1 MSPLFSK
8 RCYVVV
14 ALFAAGFAVIASR
27 FLYLGYYGHRF
38 DGFLKSARQRT
49 RIIPASRGTIIDCQ
63 GHALTS
69 QQPIYDVGVDLTQIS
84 EKDREKLPLLADI
97 LRLPP
102 SDLAV
107 LWKPSQIRWK
117 SLAKEVSEA
126 SYEKI
131 KALRIKGVYGNRK
144 FQRHYLHAPSMSY
157 IVGFINTEGQPVCG
171 IENLMQF
178 FLKGQD
184 GWVAYEVNGKGDEMR
199 QYRKHTLN
207 PTDGYTVELTL
218 DDQIQQSVEAILS
231 EARERLRAQ
240 SIQALVTHPAT
251 GEVLACVTVPFFD
264 SNHYRQYKTEALTN
278 VALSNV
284 YEPGSVFKAVTVAA
298 ALDCGAVKTTDTFNC
313 GLSKALYRGKELPL
327 PKDWKTF
334 VQTMDVGEIL
344 HHSSNRGTVQ
354 IGFKLG
360 AERLY
365 DYGRRFGFGETT
377 RTEFAGETRGIFHPL
392 NRWDGLTITRLP
404 MGHAL
409 ACSIF
414 QIHYAVGAIANGG
427 FLMYPQFVKR
437 IYNPKGEGVHTFE
450 SKIRRKVLKE
460 TTARTMRDLLLLDE
474 HSKAFVRGYAVSGKT
489 GTSQKIVDG
498 KYSHSQHVA
507 SFSGFFPNKR
517 PQFQITVVVDTP
529 HVQGTG
535 YGSVTAAPI
544 FKEIADNIIACTGL
558 PPQTNILKL

>member
-8 RCYVVV
+8 RCYAVV

-27 FLYLGYYGHRF
+27 FAYLGFYGHRF

-49 RIIPASRGTIIDCQ
+49 RIVPASRGTIIDCK

-69 QQPIYDVGVDLTQIS
+69 QKPIYDVGVDLTQIS

-97 LRLPP
+97 LKLPP
-102 SDLAV
+102 SDLAI

-171 IENLMQF
+171 IEKLMQF

-199 QYRKHTLN
+199 QYRKAAAEA
-207 PTDGYTVELTL
+207 TDGYTVELTL
-218 DDQIQQSVEAILS
+218 DDRIQQSTKTILS
-231 EARERLRAQ
+231 EARERLHAQ
-240 SIQALVTHPAT
+240 SIQALVTRPAT

-264 SNHYRQYKTEALTN
+264 SNRYRQYKTEALTN
-278 VALSNV
+278 AALSNV
-284 YEPGSVFKAVTVAA
+284 YEPGSVFKAITVAA

-313 GLSKALYRGKELPL
+313 GLSKATYRGKELPL

-334 VQTMDVGEIL
+334 DQTMDVGEIL

-365 DYGRRFGFGETT
+365 NYGKRFGFGETT
-377 RTEFAGETRGIFHPL
+377 QTGFAGETRGIFHPIS
-392 NRWDGLTITRLP
+392 RWDGLTITRLP

-414 QIHYAVGAIANGG
+414 QMHYAMGAIANGG
-427 FLMYPQFVKR
+427 TLMYPQFVKR
-437 IYNPKGEGVHTFE
+437 IYNPKGEIVHTFNPTA
-450 SKIRRKVLKE
+450 RRKVLKAK
-460 TTARTMRDLLLLDE
+460 TAQTMRDLLMLDE
-474 HSKAFVRGYAVSGKT
+474 HSKAFVRGYAVAGKT
-489 GTSQKIVDG
+489 GTSQKIIDG
-498 KYSHSQHVA
+498 QYSHTQHVA

-529 HVQGTG
+529 NVQGTG
-535 YGSVTAAPI
+535 YGSRVAAPI
-544 FKEIADNIIACTGL
+544 FKEIADAVIACTGL
-558 PPQTNILKL
+558 PPIATLQKL

>member
-1 MSPLFSK
+1 
-8 RCYVVV
+8 
-14 ALFAAGFAVIASR
+14 
-27 FLYLGYYGHRF
+27 
-38 DGFLKSARQRT
+38 
-49 RIIPASRGTIIDCQ
+49 
-63 GHALTS
+63 
-69 QQPIYDVGVDLTQIS
+69 
-84 EKDREKLPLLADI
+84 
-97 LRLPP
+97 
-102 SDLAV
+102 
-107 LWKPSQIRWK
+107 
-117 SLAKEVSEA
+117 
-126 SYEKI
+126 
-131 KALRIKGVYGNRK
+131 
-144 FQRHYLHAPSMSY
+144 MSY

-199 QYRKHTLN
+199 QYRKHTLE

-264 SNHYRQYKTEALTN
+264 SNCYRQYKTEALTN

-334 VQTMDVGEIL
+334 DQTMDVGEIL
-344 HHSSNRGTVQ
+344 HHSSNRGTAQ

-377 RTEFAGETRGIFHPL
+377 RTGFAGETRGIFHPIKQ
-392 NRWDGLTITRLP
+392 WDGLTITRLP

-414 QIHYAVGAIANGG
+414 QMHYAMGAIANGG
-427 FLMYPQFVKR
+427 TLMYPQFVKR
-437 IYNPKGEGVHTFE
+437 IYNPKGEIVHTFE
-450 SKIRRKVLKE
+450 PKMRRKVLKE

-474 HSKAFVRGYAVSGKT
+474 HSKAFVHGYRVAGKT
-489 GTSQKIVDG
+489 GTSQKIIDG
-498 KYSHSQHVA
+498 QYSHTQHVA

-544 FKEIADNIIACTGL
+544 FKEIADTVIACTGV